1 MACVVEHEE
10 FERFGWISGPEYK
23 VQCIHKGR
31 AEALSKTLACRFALP
46 VSHKLP
52 SGASCGANISGKPSL
67 CLLHHTV
74 HRKNLHTHYWPSLF
88 PLLLQVKLWTV
99 PSRTPLSL
107 PEYIWIFQNTSE
119 SSRIHLNLPG
129 YIWIFQNTSE
139 SSRIHLNLPEY
150 TWIFQS
156 YFFNTYTVSA
166 SGSTFS
172 FFFFQNLNQIILWL
186 LYSIKYKLDILS
198 LPKTASN
205 QLKIKIF

>member
-107 PEYIWIFQNTSE
+107 PEYIWIFQN
-119 SSRIHLNLPG
+119 I
-129 YIWIFQNTSE
+129 
-139 SSRIHLNLPEY
+139 PEY
-150 TWIFQS
+150 SSHIF
-156 YFFNTYTVSA
+156 
-166 SGSTFS
+166 STLIPFQPQDQHSVFFS
-172 FFFFQNLNQIILWL
+172 FKTSTRSFYGCFIPLNI
-186 LYSIKYKLDILS
+186 
-198 LPKTASN
+198 N
-205 QLKIKIF
+205 